1 MKGPMKKSLITSA
14 VLAAITTSTGVYAQ
28 LEEVIVTAER
38 REANIQDTPISIAA
52 LTSEMIER
60 RGVVTVADLFNT
72 IPGVQGY
79 EAPSSRGNISL
90 NIRGIGSGNPNSPS
104 TDPAN
109 ALYIDN
115 VYVGK
120 ATGNGIDAMDLE
132 RIEVLRG
139 PQGTLYGRNATGG
152 AVNFIT
158 RKPADEF
165 GLKMKVSAGDYTYG
179 AVQGRVD
186 LPITDDLKVSAS
198 FYERSRDDFYGN
210 SNSAVD
216 GFEDLDRQGYRFAV
230 RFTPSDNITVDYSY
244 SHDEIDEH
252 SQMLDVVG
260 FNPTNAAILGAPGL
274 PTNVSIDS
282 ASRVATVAAIQ
293 GGVQQL
299 QGAALAGFPGYEGFL
314 APQIDTFLGWTN
326 DYIAWANDELTS
338 FDDKPNQGAS
348 DASSRSSNEVDGHS
362 LNIGWDLGDNM
373 EIRSITGYRKA
384 SNVTTAD
391 LDGMDNSAT
400 GGVLGDLPLST
411 IGGLLFNAVV
421 PDAFGVDAATEFQ
434 LALGLVDTIT
444 EFGSAPIFNNYA
456 ETDYEQFSQEFQI
469 LGSFDTAD
477 YVLGLYYYED
487 ESKFRN
493 HRIASFPLAT
503 SDTSSY
509 DIDSEVTALFG
520 EVTWRPSEDSPWAFT
535 VGGRYSVETKDVT
548 YLWRGYNSNFIG
560 RYFGHLA
567 TGGNAANYDTANN
580 YVTNEQAENLPER
593 AGIYGRSFSDDFN
606 NLSGKI
612 TAMYSFSDDV
622 NVYGT
627 YSTGYRSGGFNGD
640 FFDTAND
647 SADAFDEENISSIEL
662 GLKSQFWDG
671 RAQLNAAIFSYD
683 YDNLQVSTVLAQGAS
698 VTSAI
703 GNGGSTRRE
712 GIEASFVFQP
722 VDSVVANL
730 SWTHMEGN
738 FDDYPAITSSNADGN
753 NVLPMNNIAERGLS
767 PDDQITFGVD
777 WDMFKNEGN
786 TLTFSLNGAW
796 QTKTY
801 SVPSSTAIYDTNGN
815 GLPDLPI
822 AYEQR
827 ENQDRTL
834 INARLGWVMDM
845 ADTNLEIALWGTN
858 LTDED
863 YRSFGFNYGS
873 GLGFNVHQYGAPQ
886 MYGIDLTIEL

>member
-1 MKGPMKKSLITSA
+1 MKGSMRKSLITSA
-14 VLAAITTSTGVYAQ
+14 VLAAITASTGAYAQ

-38 REANIQDTPISIAA
+38 RESNIQDTPISIEA
-52 LTSEMIER
+52 LTAEAIER

-90 NIRGIGSGNPNSPS
+90 NIRGVGSGNSNSPS

-115 VYVGK
+115 VYIGK
-120 ATGNGIDAMDLE
+120 ATGNGVDAMDLE

-139 PQGTLYGRNATGG
+139 PQGTLYGRNSTGG

-158 RKPADEF
+158 RKPGDEF
-165 GLKMKVSAGDYTYG
+165 ALKVKVSGGDYSYG
-179 AVQGRVD
+179 AIQGRVD
-186 LPITDDLKVSAS
+186 LPITEDLKVSAS
-198 FYERSRDDFYGN
+198 FYDRSRDDFYGN

-216 GFEDLDRQGYRFAV
+216 GFEDLAREGYRFAV
-230 RFTPSDNITVDYSY
+230 RFTPSDTITMDYSF

-260 FNPTNAAILGAPGL
+260 FNPTNAAILGAPGV

-282 ASRVATVAAIQ
+282 TSRVATVAAIQ

-299 QGAALAGFPGYEGFL
+299 QGAANAGFPGFEGFL

-326 DYIAWANDELTS
+326 DYIAWANGELAS
-338 FDDKPNQGAS
+338 FDDKPNVGSS
-348 DASSRSSNEVDGHS
+348 DVSSRSTNAVDGHA
-362 LNIGWDLGDNM
+362 LNIAWDLGDDM

-384 SNVTTAD
+384 SNTVTGD
-391 LDGMDNSAT
+391 LDGMNNAAS

-411 IGGLLFNAVV
+411 IGGLLFNQVV
-421 PDAFGVDAATEFQ
+421 PDAFGVNGATEFQ
-434 LALGLVDTIT
+434 LALGMIDTIS
-444 EFGSAPIFNNYA
+444 EFGSAPVFNNYA
-456 ETDYEQFSQEFQI
+456 ETDYKQFSQEFQI
-469 LGSFDTAD
+469 LGSFDTTD
-477 YVLGLYYYED
+477 YVIGLYYYED
-487 ESKFRN
+487 ESQFRN

-520 EVTWRPSEDSPWAFT
+520 EVTWKPSEDSPWALT
-535 VGGRYSVETKDVT
+535 VGGRYTEESKDVT
-548 YLWRGYNSNFIG
+548 YLWRGYNSNFIN

-567 TGGNAANYDTANN
+567 TGGNASNYDTANN
-580 YVTNEQAENLPER
+580 YVTNEQAETLPER
-593 AGIYGRSFSDDFN
+593 AGIYGRTFTQDFD
-606 NLSGKI
+606 NLSGKV
-612 TAMYSFSDDV
+612 TVMYSFTDDV

-647 SADAFDEENISSIEL
+647 TADAFGEEDITSMEL

-671 RAQLNAAIFSYD
+671 RAQLNAAIFSYE
-683 YDNLQVSTVLAQGAS
+683 YDDLQVSTVLAQGNT

-703 GNGGSTRRE
+703 SNAGSTTRE
-712 GIEASFVFQP
+712 GLEASFIFQP
-722 VDSVVANL
+722 IENVTANI

-738 FDDYPAITSSNADGN
+738 FDEYPAVTASSADGGA
-753 NVLPMNNIAERGLS
+753 VLPMNNLAQRGLS

-777 WDMFKNEGN
+777 WDVLRGEGN
-786 TLTFSLNGAW
+786 TVTFSLNGAW
-796 QTKTY
+796 QTETY
-801 SVPSSTAIYDTNGN
+801 SVAASTAIYDTNGN
-815 GLPDLPI
+815 TLPDLPI

-827 ENQDRTL
+827 ENQSRTL
-834 INARLGWVMDM
+834 INARLGWALEM
-845 ADTNLEIALWGTN
+845 ADSNMEIAIWGTN

-863 YRSFGFNYGS
+863 YRAFGFNYGS
-873 GLGFNVHQYGAPQ
+873 GLGLNVHQYGAPR